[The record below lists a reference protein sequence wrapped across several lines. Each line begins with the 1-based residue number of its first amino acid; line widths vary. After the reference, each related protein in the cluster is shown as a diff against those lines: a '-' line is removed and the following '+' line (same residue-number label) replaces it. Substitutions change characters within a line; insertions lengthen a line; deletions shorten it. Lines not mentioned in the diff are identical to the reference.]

1 MQLKSLVLI
10 DQPYT
15 KKWKNM
21 IFKRYRFLIILQVI
35 LLGVTVALFLWTL
48 QQEYMLI
55 TSSSLVIIWILQ
67 IVYLI
72 WYLQKINRDL
82 LKFITALRYDDV
94 SISFKKE
101 RKIDPYFKDLYQE
114 LNHIINEISTIR
126 SDKESEHQYFQN
138 TVKHIN
144 TGILAFDET
153 GEIEICNDAALTL
166 FNREHL
172 KNIVE
177 IEKTKSG
184 LSETIKNLK
193 PSTTHLVK
201 LVRAN
206 EVVQLSIKA
215 ANFKIKNRNIKLI
228 SLQNIKSEIDR
239 SEVDAWQK
247 LIRVLTHE
255 IMNSV
260 SPIKLL
266 SGSLIEMFEE
276 NNTIKSINELDNKTI
291 EDSVLGLKTI
301 RKRSDGLSNFVETYK
316 NLTQIP
322 KVKFSE
328 FKINQLFEHL
338 NTLLK
343 DDLTTKNIGF
353 IINCNPTNLFLNA
366 DEKLIEQVL
375 INLIKNASEALK
387 NIENPII
394 NLNAKTK
401 KDIVQITVSD
411 NGPGISS
418 DIAENIFIP
427 FFTTKEKGSG
437 IGLSLSRQIM
447 HLHNGNISVNSK
459 PNIETAFTLH
469 F

>member
-1 MQLKSLVLI
+1 
-10 DQPYT
+10 
-15 KKWKNM
+15 M
-21 IFKRYRFLIILQVI
+21 IFKRYRFLIILQVV
-35 LLGVTVALFLWTL
+35 LLGVTVALFFWTL
-48 QQEYMLI
+48 GQEYMLI

-67 IVYLI
+67 IIYLI

-82 LKFITALRYDDV
+82 IKFITALRYDDV
-94 SISFKKE
+94 SISFEKE
-101 RKIDPYFKDLYQE
+101 RKVDPYFRDLYQE

-126 SDKESEHQYFQN
+126 SEKESEHQYFQN

-144 TGILAFDET
+144 TGIIAFDET
-153 GEIEICNDAALTL
+153 GKIEICNDAALVL
-166 FNREHL
+166 LNL
-172 KNIVE
+172 KRLNNIAE
-177 IEKTKSG
+177 IEKTKLG
-184 LSETIKNLK
+184 LSDSIKNLK
-193 PSTTHLVK
+193 PGTTSLVK
-201 LVRAN
+201 LVQQN
-206 EVVQLSIKA
+206 DVIQLSIKS
-215 ANFKIKNRNIKLI
+215 ANFRIKNRSIKLI
-228 SLQNIKSEIDR
+228 SLQNITSEIDR

-276 NNTIKSINELDNKTI
+276 NNTIKPINELDNKTI

-322 KVKFSE
+322 KVKISE
-328 FKINQLFEHL
+328 IKINQLFEHL

-343 DDLTTKNIGF
+343 DDLNAKNIGF
-353 IINCNPTNLFLNA
+353 IINCNPSNLVLNA
-366 DEKLIEQVL
+366 DEKLVEQVL

-387 NIENPII
+387 NIEHPII
-394 NLNAKTK
+394 NLNAETSN
-401 KDIVQITVSD
+401 DLVHIIVSD

-447 HLHNGNISVNSK
+447 HLHNGSISVKSE
-459 PNIETAFTLH
+459 PNIETVFTLQ

>member
-1 MQLKSLVLI
+1 
-10 DQPYT
+10 
-15 KKWKNM
+15 M

-35 LLGVTVALFLWTL
+35 LLGATVALFLWTL

-82 LKFITALRYDDV
+82 LKFITALRYNDV

-101 RKIDPYFKDLYQE
+101 RKIDPYFKDLYHE

-153 GEIEICNDAALTL
+153 GKIEICNDAALTL

-215 ANFKIKNRNIKLI
+215 ANFRIKNRNIKLI

-447 HLHNGNISVNSK
+447 HLHNGNISVKSV
-459 PNIETAFTLH
+459 PNKETIFKLQ